1 MKTAYLY
8 NDGDYTF
15 FKVGREVVKFR
26 TSPYLENYTEIKE
39 YDDGYMGLM
48 AQLSTLAAPDED
60 YMDIKGVFEELELDT
75 SILSQVSEVIIK
87 CKVPIMNKHTGL
99 VHLRAY
105 RDDDILKLVPIS
117 RVYDGGM
124 LYIDFKNIHGEKLI
138 AVLLT
143 DVDLGVKETEHGPM
157 PTFEWSVAAFPAA
170 YRKALGLFK
179 GMRDEF
185 YVYQVKIGSKA
196 PDAMFYD
203 ADNDVMLPVHLFSI
217 QEYDRKHEDIEYTYL
232 FYNTRTTDLCLGVY
246 DQDSNKYTLENG
258 DSTTSYGLMFGVY
271 RLIGVVLVDDEGV

>member
-39 YDDGYMGLM
+39 YDDGYMVLM

-124 LYIDFKNIHGEKLI
+124 LYIDFKNMHGEKLI

-143 DVDLGVKETEHGPM
+143 DAVGVKETEHGPM
-157 PTFEWSVAAFPAA
+157 PTFAWSVAAFPAA

-179 GMRDEF
+179 DMRDEF
-185 YVYQVKIGSKA
+185 YVYQVKMGSKA

-203 ADNDVMLPVHLFSI
+203 ADNDVMLPVHLLTI
-217 QEYDRKHEDIEYTYL
+217 NEHESKDVGIRYL
-232 FYNTRTTDLCLGVY
+232 FYNIRTTDLCLGVY
-246 DQDSNKYTLENG
+246 DSSSEKYKLENG
-258 DSTTSYGLMFGVY
+258 DHVNSYGLTFGIY
-271 RLIGVVLVDDEGV
+271 RLIGVVLTDMGV